1 MTIVPRSPPALTCAR
16 FRPFVLGPLLG
27 KTAMNNQ
34 QKIFSGLLALGF
46 GFGCAGQNGDA
57 KNPDPVVT
65 KQKVGNIS
73 ALDLAV
79 CFPKAP
85 ALPDK
90 INGPVL
96 SGLLVAS
103 RPLVMECLVDPKN
116 RGPAEASEF
125 TLESSLSGGKLT
137 HKFTGTNVTPDGE
150 KCIGAAVD
158 RFVAT
163 AADWSAKAAATTAPV
178 TAKVPFQHSADKMP
192 SVKMGT
198 SEASDVAG
206 TIRLAQG
213 SFCDCYSAWKDAE
226 PGVLKAGIK
235 LKKGAATTVTFDAST
250 DAAATQVAA
259 CLQPKVSALPFKST
273 SDELTAPYTFAF
285 ANSMGTGMYTN
296 ATPDMAFMQYDA
308 MHNQSFGAVFVAA
321 GGRQIA
327 IEAYGAL
334 VEKYK
339 KDTKSVTI
347 AQLQTSCDGMLKGH
361 DAYIAAF
368 ENQLSLEEKGIK
380 ILTDFA
386 AKDASWTPVKD
397 RAAEDAALS
406 KKDVD
411 KAKAERAED
420 AAICAKLK
428 I

>member
-1 MTIVPRSPPALTCAR
+1 
-16 FRPFVLGPLLG
+16 
-27 KTAMNNQ
+27 MNNQ
-34 QKIFSGLLALGF
+34 QKIITGLLTLGLGF
-46 GFGCAGQNGDA
+46 GCGGQQTGDA

-65 KQKVGNIS
+65 RQKVGNIS
-73 ALDLAV
+73 AVDLAV
-79 CFPKAP
+79 CFPKTP

-90 INGPVL
+90 INTSVL
-96 SGLLVAS
+96 TGLLVAS

-116 RGPAEASEF
+116 RGAAEATDF
-125 TLESSLSGGKLT
+125 TIESTLSGGKLT
-137 HKFTGTNVTPDGE
+137 HNVTGANLTPDGI

-158 RFVAT
+158 RFVAS
-163 AADWSAKAAATTAPV
+163 ASDWTAKAGATTGTV
-178 TAKVPFQHSADKMP
+178 TAKVPLQHSADKMP

-213 SFCDCYSAWKDAE
+213 GFCDCYAAWKDAE
-226 PGVLKAGIK
+226 PGVLKAGVK
-235 LKKGAATTVTFDAST
+235 LKKGAASTVTFDAST
-250 DAAATQVAA
+250 DATATQVAA
-259 CLQPKVSALPFKST
+259 CLQPKVSALPFKTS

-285 ANSMGTGMYTN
+285 ANSTGAGMYAN
-296 ATPDMAFMQYDA
+296 ATPDMAFMQYDSL
-308 MHNQSFGAVFVAA
+308 HNQAFGAVFVAA
-321 GGRQIA
+321 GGRQIG

-334 VEKYK
+334 VQQYK
-339 KDTKSVTI
+339 KDAKSVTI
-347 AQLQTSCDGMLKGH
+347 PQLQASCDGMLKGH

-368 ENQLSLEEKGIK
+368 EQQLALEEKGIK

-397 RAAEDAALS
+397 RAVEDAGLS

-420 AAICAKLK
+420 GAICAKLK
-428 I
+428 P